1 MNEKIQE
8 KINYCLNC
16 KTKPC
21 TTGCPLRNDI
31 PQMIALAKQ
40 GQYKEAY
47 EVLCQTT
54 VMPFICGKICPK
66 SKQCQGKCVRGIKG
80 EPVSIGEI
88 ENFIGEMALENKWYM
103 DVKKKPQNGKKIA
116 IVGAGPS
123 GITAAMHLAKNGNDV
138 TIFEKHEKIGGILRY
153 GIPEF
158 RLDRKWIDAIEKQL
172 KAYGVNLK
180 CNSELG
186 KEITLQNLRDNFDKV
201 ILAFGANISCKMGIP
216 GEEEPYVIGANELL
230 ENGIYPDYTN
240 KKVAVI
246 GGGNV
251 AMDASRT
258 IKQKGAEE
266 VTVVYRRARQQMPAE
281 DIEVEEAMEEGV
293 KFLFQVN
300 VKKIEDKKI
309 HCVRTM
315 LVQKEGERPIPVEIE
330 NSDFVLDA
338 DYVVMAIGS
347 KTDKSIL
354 NELELDD
361 KGYIIVDEGYKTSLP
376 NVYACGDNIGGKA
389 TVAWASYY
397 ARECAEQM

>member
-1 MNEKIQE
+1 MQ
-8 KINYCLNC
+8 
-16 KTKPC
+16 
-21 TTGCPLRNDI
+21 
-31 PQMIALAKQ
+31 
-40 GQYKEAY
+40 
-47 EVLCQTT
+47 
-54 VMPFICGKICPK
+54 
-66 SKQCQGKCVRGIKG
+66 
-80 EPVSIGEI
+80 
-88 ENFIGEMALENKWYM
+88 
-103 DVKKKPQNGKKIA
+103 
-116 IVGAGPS
+116 
-123 GITAAMHLAKNGNDV
+123 KNGYNI
-138 TIFEKHEKIGGILRY
+138 TLFEKHEKIGGILRY

-158 RLDRKWIDAIEKQL
+158 RLDRKWIDALEEEL
-172 KAYGVNLK
+172 KAYGITLK
-180 CNSELG
+180 CNSTFG
-186 KEITLQNLRDNFDKV
+186 KEITLQNLRNNFDKV
-201 ILAFGANISCKMGIP
+201 ILSFGANMSCKMGIP
-216 GEEEPYVIGANELL
+216 GEEETYVIGANELL

-315 LVQKEGERPIPVEIE
+315 LVQKEGERPVPVEIE

-354 NELELDD
+354 NELELDE
-361 KGYIIVDEGYKTSLP
+361 KGYIIVDTQYKTNLP

-397 ARECAEQM
+397 ARECAEKI